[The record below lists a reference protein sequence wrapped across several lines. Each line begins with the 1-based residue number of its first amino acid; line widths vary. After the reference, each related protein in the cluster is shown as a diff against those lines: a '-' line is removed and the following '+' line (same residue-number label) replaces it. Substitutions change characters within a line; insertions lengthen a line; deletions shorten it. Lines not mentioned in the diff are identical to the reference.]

1 MAAFCCIQG
10 LNDAEEAIGSER
22 IVGERKLAPREP
34 YGARRTSLREYPV
47 PLGSPLKKSA
57 IEALIL
63 CVMRSGVIIAS
74 QIDLSEAMITQ
85 QVTDA
90 QLLSVLLKHAKL
102 LS

>member
-1 MAAFCCIQG
+1 MAAFCCIYG
-10 LNDAEEAIGSER
+10 LNDGEEAIGSER
-22 IVGERKLAPREP
+22 VVGERKLAPREP
-34 YGARRTSLREYPV
+34 YGARRTRLREYPV

>member
-1 MAAFCCIQG
+1 M
-10 LNDAEEAIGSER
+10 
-22 IVGERKLAPREP
+22 V
-34 YGARRTSLREYPV
+34 RTSPFHGGNMGSSPV
-47 PLGSPLKKSA
+47 GITIKKSA
-57 IEALIL
+57 LMALFL
-63 CVMRSGVIIAS
+63 MVVRSGVIIAS

>member
-1 MAAFCCIQG
+1 
-10 LNDAEEAIGSER
+10 
-22 IVGERKLAPREP
+22 
-34 YGARRTSLREYPV
+34 
-47 PLGSPLKKSA
+47 
-57 IEALIL
+57 
-63 CVMRSGVIIAS
+63 MRNGVIIAS

>member
-1 MAAFCCIQG
+1 MATFCCIYG
-10 LNDAEEAIGSER
+10 LNDGEEAIGSER
-22 IVGERKLAPREP
+22 VVGERKLAPREP
-34 YGARRTSLREYPV
+34 YGARRTRLREYPV
-47 PLGSPLKKSA
+47 PLGSLLKKSA

-90 QLLSVLLKHAKL
+90 QLLSVL
-102 LS
+102 